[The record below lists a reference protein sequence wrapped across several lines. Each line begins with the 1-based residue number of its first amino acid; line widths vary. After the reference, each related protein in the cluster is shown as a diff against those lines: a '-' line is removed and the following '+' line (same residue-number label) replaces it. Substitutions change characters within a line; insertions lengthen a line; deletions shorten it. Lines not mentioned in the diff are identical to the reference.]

1 MRGAVVVLDGERVA
15 LIERRVPER
24 DTPYYLFP
32 GGQVEAGETPE
43 GAARREALEELGL
56 QVRIERLLAVSAF
69 LGAAHRYYLATVEG
83 GVFGS
88 GQGEELAAAADHP
101 RGTHTPI
108 WLERAALLDHEV
120 RPRSLA
126 ALLVVGLP
134 QAATDALQ
142 ISD

>member
-69 LGAAHRYYLATVEG
+69 RETEQRYYLATVEG

-88 GQGEELAAAADHP
+88 GQGEELANAADHP
-101 RGTHTPI
+101 K
-108 WLERAALLDHEV
+108 
-120 RPRSLA
+120 
-126 ALLVVGLP
+126 
-134 QAATDALQ
+134 
-142 ISD
+142 

>member
-15 LIERRVPER
+15 LIERRVPEC

-43 GAARREALEELGL
+43 DAARREALEELGL

>member
-43 GAARREALEELGL
+43 GAARREVLEELGL

-69 LGAAHRYYLATVEG
+69 RETEQRYYLATVEG

-88 GQGEELAAAADHP
+88 GQGEELANAADHP
-101 RGTHTPI
+101 KCSQTNH
-108 WLERAALLDHEV
+108 AAWS
-120 RPRSLA
+120 RWASA
-126 ALLVVGLP
+126 VVGSGSHGLP
-134 QAATDALQ
+134 M
-142 ISD
+142 